1 MAARG
6 GRGGGRGGRGGAR
19 GGKSNGLPWDFDPSS
34 LIDKPQ
40 ETYPKTY
47 HPPLASR
54 YPLSFSERR
63 SVSYFVRFRRD
74 FHNDPLYTHRHMAPD
89 SVGASSDFG
98 HPVAKAYGQE
108 QLNDRYGVK
117 SKANIDPFL
126 AVPMYTHQFVS
137 ETRTVPDIRG
147 RSFNHDLFPE
157 ELWVVLDGK
166 DGTYSNIGG
175 GKKGT
180 KRKSM
185 AAGGAGDDTFEEDDE
200 FGRRKRP
207 ETDEER
213 RRRIAEAATGKENED
228 DAADEELDEEEGD
241 ASQED
246 DDFED
251 DEDGGDYD
259 AEQYFD
265 GGEDDF
271 EDDGVGESAVDF

>member
-1 MAARG
+1 MAAQG
-6 GRGGGRGGRGGAR
+6 GRGGGRGGRGGGR

-34 LIDKPQ
+34 IIDKPQ
-40 ETYPKTY
+40 DTYPKTY

-54 YPLSFSERR
+54 YPLSYSERR
-63 SVSYFVRFRRD
+63 SVAYFVRFRRD
-74 FHNDPLYTHRHMAPD
+74 FHNDPLYTHRHLAPD

-98 HPVAKAYGQE
+98 HPVAKAYGQQ
-108 QLNDRYGVK
+108 QLNERYGVK
-117 SKANIDPFL
+117 SKANVDPFL

-166 DGTYSNIGG
+166 DGTYTNIG

-185 AAGGAGDDTFEEDDE
+185 AGGAGDDPFEEEDE

-228 DAADEELDEEEGD
+228 DLADEEADEEEGD

-271 EDDGVGESAVDF
+271 EDDGAGENAVDF